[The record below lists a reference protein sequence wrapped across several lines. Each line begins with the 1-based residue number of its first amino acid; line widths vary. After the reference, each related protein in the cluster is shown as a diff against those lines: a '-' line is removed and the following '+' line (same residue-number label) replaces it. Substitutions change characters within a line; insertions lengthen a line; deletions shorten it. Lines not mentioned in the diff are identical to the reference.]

1 MGTKIATAKN
11 HEMTSEFPSLRKLCD
26 QRGFVEVSR
35 MFGLSDSAVNQMITA
50 GRCRPVYEL
59 AASLI
64 LEKEEKTE
72 AMLVM
77 KLTAQQKTAVLPILA
92 AMNIAYMDLDL

>member
-1 MGTKIATAKN
+1 MGTEVATVKN

-26 QRGFVEVSR
+26 RHGFAEVSR

-59 AASLI
+59 AATLI

-77 KLTAQQKTAVLPILA
+77 KVNAQQKTAMLPILA
-92 AMNIAYMDLDL
+92 AMNITYMDLDL